1 MTSLELH
8 KRPKTYIMTQL
19 FLAGDS
25 VVTSEGRM
33 PPPHWWL
40 ASTLEIR
47 YDHPALETVQ
57 LQTSR

>member
-1 MTSLELH
+1 
-8 KRPKTYIMTQL
+8 MTQL